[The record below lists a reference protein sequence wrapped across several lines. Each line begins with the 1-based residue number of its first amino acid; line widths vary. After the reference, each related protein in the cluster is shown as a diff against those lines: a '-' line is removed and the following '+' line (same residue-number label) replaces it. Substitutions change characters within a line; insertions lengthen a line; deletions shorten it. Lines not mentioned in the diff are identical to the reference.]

1 MIISWLFE
9 MQCFIK
15 DSFSK
20 CDQICKKLRICSH
33 LLKKSLLENLILF
46 TAISQRHKTWAKYMP
61 SKWYLKGQ
69 GLDLSFLL
77 VFNPA
82 TNTYV
87 DSQHSTTFSSLVI
100 QNLLISTKIVFFPT
114 SLISFVLLCFVFPG
128 LFIDENT
135 WK

>member
-1 MIISWLFE
+1 
-9 MQCFIK
+9 
-15 DSFSK
+15 
-20 CDQICKKLRICSH
+20 
-33 LLKKSLLENLILF
+33 
-46 TAISQRHKTWAKYMP
+46 MP

-114 SLISFVLLCFVFPG
+114 SFISFVLLCFVFPG